1 MARKN
6 GGLGGMNRRF
16 TTGLAGILA
25 LCLGTSAGQGAK
37 PFADFTF
44 KTVKPPAKG
53 TQKLITIQISPDT
66 PTSAVPAAPLIAPS
80 AAPKAGGPFVQTM
93 DAWFWDKIS
102 PRLDAAAPGRFGQA
116 LDVLARTPQATLPAA
131 PAIDMLHRLVADYGT
146 DILVATLGKAISP
159 ALVLALIAVE
169 REKTPLRLSGPAQ
182 AADLMRP
189 APDIS
194 ADFKPTDPADPAQN
208 INAGVAH
215 LDRLLR
221 RFGNDPILAL
231 AAYQAGP
238 AAITAN
244 IGVPPFAETRDFVP
258 RVLVAFQVAK
268 TLCITP
274 PQLYSDG
281 CVFLFEDPK

>member
-1 MARKN
+1 
-6 GGLGGMNRRF
+6 MNRRF
-16 TTGLAGILA
+16 TTGLAGILVV
-25 LCLGTSAGQGAK
+25 CLGLSAGQAAE

-66 PTSAVPAAPLIAPS
+66 QPTTLPGATTPP
-80 AAPKAGGPFVQTM
+80 PKSGGPVVQTM

-116 LDVLARTPQATLPAA
+116 LDVLAATPRAALPAA
-131 PAIDMLHRLVADYGT
+131 PALDGLHRLVADYGT
-146 DILVATLGKAISP
+146 DILVATLGKAVSP

-182 AADLMRP
+182 AADLMHP

-215 LDRLLR
+215 LERLLR
-221 RFGNDPILAL
+221 RFANDPILAL

-244 IGVPPFAETRDFVP
+244 NGVPPFAETRDFVP